1 MRALYE
7 EDETAW
13 LELMARLAVE
23 HRVDELVVENLGE
36 FLQSMANRD
45 RREVDSRLTQ
55 LLMHRLKWEYRP
67 HRRSR
72 SWQRSIA
79 EQRLKFLDLLESG
92 TLRNHAQESLAGAY
106 RRAISL
112 AAIEAGIAESSF
124 QALPPSSIGEALKAG

>member
-13 LELMARLAVE
+13 LELMARLAGE
-23 HRVDELVVENLGE
+23 HRVDELDVENLGE

-72 SWQRSIA
+72 SGQRSIA
-79 EQRLKFLDLLESG
+79 EQRPKLLDLLQSG
-92 TLRNHAQESLAGAY
+92 TLGNH
-106 RRAISL
+106 